1 MSAGLV
7 TLLFA
12 LLVNACLIP
21 PAIFAWQFYMQRPVR
36 VYVQEVRARE
46 MRAGRGEFVRLI
58 LTPASLPQAVFTVAE
73 CESMVQTVNI
83 VDKWTKNRH
92 SHFPTDD
99 VPINSVPELANVSTA
114 INERRI
120 PLLKSRY
127 ELGDSHIEMH
137 DLFLIR
143 YRGDDASAQ
152 NELKMHIDGTTLSF
166 SIALSPPDAYA
177 GGGIEFDLVETSVK
191 AAQGA
196 LIMHPSKLLHRGATV
211 TGGTRYVLVGFVSVG
226 VDPMWA
232 WTGDGD
238 SDFPATRN
246 GFWASCARI
255 VHLFSEGEAEQLGE
269 EHCKN
274 PVLVMYKHIHNQVV
288 SGLLEQGLESED
300 MNQLILLNMAL
311 LIFSVIIIKYMG

>member
-1 MSAGLV
+1 MCKRCARQMRTERSALAW
-7 TLLFA
+7 LISA
-12 LLVNACLIP
+12 HAC
-21 PAIFAWQFYMQRPVR
+21 RP
-36 VYVQEVRARE
+36 QE
-46 MRAGRGEFVRLI
+46 
-58 LTPASLPQAVFTVAE
+58 VFTVAE

-83 VDKWTKNRH
+83 VDKWTSDRH
-92 SHFPTDD
+92 PHFPTDD
-99 VPINSVPELANVSTA
+99 VPINSVPELAIVSTA
-114 INERRI
+114 INERII

-274 PVLVMYKHIHNQVV
+274 PVLVVYTHLYIQV
-288 SGLLEQGLESED
+288 SF
-300 MNQLILLNMAL
+300 NAL
-311 LIFSVIIIKYMG
+311 HSPVASCCFRRIF